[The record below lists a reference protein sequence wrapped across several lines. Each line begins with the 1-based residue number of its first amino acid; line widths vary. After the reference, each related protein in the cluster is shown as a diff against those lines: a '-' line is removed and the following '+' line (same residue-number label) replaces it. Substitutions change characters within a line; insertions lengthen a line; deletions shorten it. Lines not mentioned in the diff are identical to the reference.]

1 MRRITTTTRPY
12 SIALMLMLMV
22 MLAMVAVAALGVFAS
37 SASAQ
42 DEEPIQDPF
51 ECPAGTEPI
60 ALVDQEDQS
69 EHPIPIDFGAL
80 SFVLTVDIGDNGIV
94 FFTVPPTEIAYLVF
108 QGPDS
113 TIQYELDQTAAELLF
128 TDDVGG
134 GEEEPLERV
143 LFCVSTSLG
152 TTTGTTTTST
162 TGTTTAGTTTA
173 GTTTTGTTTGTTPS
187 TTGTTTGSTNVQ
199 ATDCSQI
206 QVIFINQFLDGDGDD
221 GVDPTTTATTTGTT
235 TGTTGTTTTTT
246 GTTTTTTGSNGTTT
260 TTVPPAGVRS
270 ASAVSEVADENGLS
284 DEEVADAAAE
294 IAQQIG
300 ISQNQVLLCL
310 TKLDGDHGGKTTGVS
325 NGTTTNGTTTE
336 GTSTEGTTTSA
347 KDGVIDGTI
356 PKDKV
361 LPDTGGISFLI
372 PAAAVLALLV
382 SGALTGLFVRRR

>member
-1 MRRITTTTRPY
+1 MSGNASVRRRGAVMRSATTTTRPY
-12 SIALMLMLMV
+12 SIALVLMLMV

-60 ALVDQEDQS
+60 ALVDQEDLS
-69 EHPIPIDFGAL
+69 EHTIPIDFGAL
-80 SFVLTVDIGDNGIV
+80 SFDLTVDLDANGIV

-108 QGPDS
+108 QGPES
-113 TIQYELDQTAAELLF
+113 TIQYALDQTAAELLF
-128 TDDVGG
+128 TADVGG

-143 LFCVSTSLG
+143 LFCVSSSLG
-152 TTTGTTTTST
+152 
-162 TGTTTAGTTTA
+162 TTA

-187 TTGTTTGSTNVQ
+187 TTGTTTGSTNLQ

-206 QVIFINQFLDGDGDD
+206 QAIFINQFL
-221 GVDPTTTATTTGTT
+221 
-235 TGTTGTTTTTT
+235 
-246 GTTTTTTGSNGTTT
+246 NN
-260 TTVPPAGVRS
+260 
-270 ASAVSEVADENGLS
+270 EENGMS
-284 DEEVADAAAE
+284 EEEVEGAAAE

-300 ISQNQVLLCL
+300 NISQNQVLLCL
-310 TKLDGDHGGKTTGVS
+310 TKLDDGKTTSETTGGTTAGS
-325 NGTTTNGTTTE
+325 TGTTTSGTTTDGTTTDGTTTE
-336 GTSTEGTTTSA
+336 GTTTSP
-347 KDGVIDGTI
+347 KDDVIDDTI

-372 PAAAVLALLV
+372 PAAAVLALLI

>member
-1 MRRITTTTRPY
+1 MRSATTTTRPY
-12 SIALMLMLMV
+12 SIALVLMLMV

-60 ALVDQEDQS
+60 ALVDQEDLS
-69 EHPIPIDFGAL
+69 EHTIPIDSGTL
-80 SFVLTVDIGDNGIV
+80 SFALTVDLDADGI
-94 FFTVPPTEIAYLVF
+94 FFSTLPPTEIAYLVF
-108 QGPDS
+108 QGSES

-128 TDDVGG
+128 TEDVGG

-143 LFCVSTSLG
+143 LFCVSSSLG

-162 TGTTTAGTTTA
+162 TGTTTA

-187 TTGTTTGSTNVQ
+187 TTGTTTGSTNLQ

-206 QVIFINQFLDGDGDD
+206 QAIFINQFL
-221 GVDPTTTATTTGTT
+221 
-235 TGTTGTTTTTT
+235 
-246 GTTTTTTGSNGTTT
+246 NN
-260 TTVPPAGVRS
+260 
-270 ASAVSEVADENGLS
+270 EENGMS
-284 DEEVADAAAE
+284 EEEVEGAAAE

-300 ISQNQVLLCL
+300 NISQNQVLLCL
-310 TKLDGDHGGKTTGVS
+310 TKLDDGKTTGGTTGGTTAGS
-325 NGTTTNGTTTE
+325 TGTTTSGTTTDGTTTDGTTTE
-336 GTSTEGTTTSA
+336 GTTTSP
-347 KDGVIDGTI
+347 KDDVIDDTI

-372 PAAAVLALLV
+372 PAAAVLALLI

>member
-1 MRRITTTTRPY
+1 MSGNASVRRRGAVMRSATTTTRPY
-12 SIALMLMLMV
+12 SIALVLMLMV

-69 EHPIPIDFGAL
+69 EHTIPIDSGAL
-80 SFVLTVDIGDNGIV
+80 SFDLTVDLDANGIV

-128 TDDVGG
+128 TEDVGG

-143 LFCVSTSLG
+143 LFCVSESLV
-152 TTTGTTTTST
+152 TTTGTTS
-162 TGTTTAGTTTA
+162 
-173 GTTTTGTTTGTTPS
+173 S
-187 TTGTTTGSTNVQ
+187 TTGTTTGSTNLQ

-206 QVIFINQFLDGDGDD
+206 QAIFINQFL
-221 GVDPTTTATTTGTT
+221 
-235 TGTTGTTTTTT
+235 
-246 GTTTTTTGSNGTTT
+246 NN
-260 TTVPPAGVRS
+260 
-270 ASAVSEVADENGLS
+270 EENGMS
-284 DEEVADAAAE
+284 EEEVEGAAAE

-300 ISQNQVLLCL
+300 NISQNQVLLCL
-310 TKLDGDHGGKTTGVS
+310 TKLDDGKTTGGTTGGTTAGS
-325 NGTTTNGTTTE
+325 TGTTTSGTTTDGTTTE
-336 GTSTEGTTTSA
+336 GTTTEGTTTEGTTTEGTTTSP
-347 KDGVIDGTI
+347 KDDVID
-356 PKDKV
+356 
-361 LPDTGGISFLI
+361 DTGGISFLI
-372 PAAAVLALLV
+372 PAAAVLALHI

>member
-1 MRRITTTTRPY
+1 MSGNASVRRRGAVMRSATTTTRPY
-12 SIALMLMLMV
+12 SIALVLMLMV

-60 ALVDQEDQS
+60 ALVDQEDLS
-69 EHPIPIDFGAL
+69 EHTIPIDSGAL
-80 SFVLTVDIGDNGIV
+80 SFDLTVDLDANGIV

-108 QGPDS
+108 QGSES

-128 TDDVGG
+128 TEDVGG

-143 LFCVSTSLG
+143 LFCVSESLV
-152 TTTGTTTTST
+152 T
-162 TGTTTAGTTTA
+162 
-173 GTTTTGTTTGTTPS
+173 
-187 TTGTTTGSTNVQ
+187 TTGTTTGSTNLQ

-206 QVIFINQFLDGDGDD
+206 QAIFINQFL
-221 GVDPTTTATTTGTT
+221 
-235 TGTTGTTTTTT
+235 
-246 GTTTTTTGSNGTTT
+246 NN
-260 TTVPPAGVRS
+260 
-270 ASAVSEVADENGLS
+270 EENGMS
-284 DEEVADAAAE
+284 EEEVEGAAAE

-300 ISQNQVLLCL
+300 NISQNQVLLCL
-310 TKLDGDHGGKTTGVS
+310 TKLDDGKTTGGTTGGTTAGS
-325 NGTTTNGTTTE
+325 TGTTTSGTTTDGTTTDGTTTDGTTTE
-336 GTSTEGTTTSA
+336 GTTTSP
-347 KDGVIDGTI
+347 KDDVIDDTI

-372 PAAAVLALLV
+372 PAAAVLALLI

>member
-1 MRRITTTTRPY
+1 
-12 SIALMLMLMV
+12 

-60 ALVDQEDQS
+60 ALVDQEDLS
-69 EHPIPIDFGAL
+69 EHTIPIDSGAL
-80 SFVLTVDIGDNGIV
+80 SFDLTVDLDANGIV

-108 QGPDS
+108 QGSES

-128 TDDVGG
+128 TEDVGG

-143 LFCVSTSLG
+143 LFCVSSSLG

-162 TGTTTAGTTTA
+162 T

-187 TTGTTTGSTNVQ
+187 TTGTTTGSTNLQ

-206 QVIFINQFLDGDGDD
+206 QAIFINQFL
-221 GVDPTTTATTTGTT
+221 
-235 TGTTGTTTTTT
+235 
-246 GTTTTTTGSNGTTT
+246 NN
-260 TTVPPAGVRS
+260 
-270 ASAVSEVADENGLS
+270 EENGMS
-284 DEEVADAAAE
+284 EEEVEGAAAE

-300 ISQNQVLLCL
+300 NISQNQVLLCL
-310 TKLDGDHGGKTTGVS
+310 TKLDDGKTTGGTTGGTTAGS
-325 NGTTTNGTTTE
+325 TGTTTSGTTTDGTTTDGTTTE
-336 GTSTEGTTTSA
+336 GTTTSP
-347 KDGVIDGTI
+347 KDDVIDDTI

-372 PAAAVLALLV
+372 PAAAVLALLI

>member
-1 MRRITTTTRPY
+1 MSGNASVRRRGAVMRSATTTTRPY
-12 SIALMLMLMV
+12 SIALVLMLMV

-60 ALVDQEDQS
+60 ALVDQEDLS
-69 EHPIPIDFGAL
+69 EHTIPIDSGAL
-80 SFVLTVDIGDNGIV
+80 SFDLTVDLDANGIV

-108 QGPDS
+108 QGSES

-128 TDDVGG
+128 TEDVGG

-143 LFCVSTSLG
+143 LFCVSSSLG

-162 TGTTTAGTTTA
+162 TGTTTA

-187 TTGTTTGSTNVQ
+187 TTGTTTGSTNLQ
-199 ATDCSQI
+199 TTDCSQI
-206 QVIFINQFLDGDGDD
+206 QAIFINQFL
-221 GVDPTTTATTTGTT
+221 
-235 TGTTGTTTTTT
+235 
-246 GTTTTTTGSNGTTT
+246 NN
-260 TTVPPAGVRS
+260 
-270 ASAVSEVADENGLS
+270 EENGMS
-284 DEEVADAAAE
+284 EEEVEGAAAE

-300 ISQNQVLLCL
+300 NISQNQVLLCL
-310 TKLDGDHGGKTTGVS
+310 TKLDDGKTTGGTTGGTTAGS
-325 NGTTTNGTTTE
+325 TGTTTSGTTTDGTTTDGTTTDGTTTE
-336 GTSTEGTTTSA
+336 GTTTSP
-347 KDGVIDGTI
+347 KDDVIDDTI

-372 PAAAVLALLV
+372 PAAAVLALLI

>member
-1 MRRITTTTRPY
+1 
-12 SIALMLMLMV
+12 

-60 ALVDQEDQS
+60 ALVDQEDLS
-69 EHPIPIDFGAL
+69 EHTIPIDSGAL
-80 SFVLTVDIGDNGIV
+80 SFDLTVDLDANGIV

-108 QGPDS
+108 QGSES

-128 TDDVGG
+128 TEDVGG

-143 LFCVSTSLG
+143 LFCVSESLV

-162 TGTTTAGTTTA
+162 TGTTTAGT
-173 GTTTTGTTTGTTPS
+173 
-187 TTGTTTGSTNVQ
+187 NLQ

-206 QVIFINQFLDGDGDD
+206 QAIFINQFL
-221 GVDPTTTATTTGTT
+221 
-235 TGTTGTTTTTT
+235 
-246 GTTTTTTGSNGTTT
+246 NN
-260 TTVPPAGVRS
+260 
-270 ASAVSEVADENGLS
+270 EENGMS
-284 DEEVADAAAE
+284 EEEVEGAAAE

-300 ISQNQVLLCL
+300 NISQNQVLLCL
-310 TKLDGDHGGKTTGVS
+310 TKLDDGKTTGGTTGGTTAGS
-325 NGTTTNGTTTE
+325 TGTTTSGTTTDGTTTE
-336 GTSTEGTTTSA
+336 GTTTSP
-347 KDGVIDGTI
+347 KDDVIDDTI

-372 PAAAVLALLV
+372 PAAAVLALLI
-382 SGALTGLFVRRR
+382 SGALTGLF

>member
-1 MRRITTTTRPY
+1 MSGNASVRRRGAVMRSATTTTRPY
-12 SIALMLMLMV
+12 SIALVLMLMV

-60 ALVDQEDQS
+60 ALVDQEDLS
-69 EHPIPIDFGAL
+69 EHTIPIDSGAL
-80 SFVLTVDIGDNGIV
+80 SFDLTVDLDANGIV

-108 QGPDS
+108 QGSES

-128 TDDVGG
+128 TEDVGG

-143 LFCVSTSLG
+143 LFCVSSSL
-152 TTTGTTTTST
+152 
-162 TGTTTAGTTTA
+162 
-173 GTTTTGTTTGTTPS
+173 GTTTGTTPS
-187 TTGTTTGSTNVQ
+187 TTGTTTGSTNLQ

-206 QVIFINQFLDGDGDD
+206 QAIFINQFL
-221 GVDPTTTATTTGTT
+221 
-235 TGTTGTTTTTT
+235 
-246 GTTTTTTGSNGTTT
+246 NN
-260 TTVPPAGVRS
+260 
-270 ASAVSEVADENGLS
+270 EENGMS
-284 DEEVADAAAE
+284 EEEVEGAAAE

-300 ISQNQVLLCL
+300 NISQNQVLLCL
-310 TKLDGDHGGKTTGVS
+310 TKLDDGKTTGGTTGGTTAGS
-325 NGTTTNGTTTE
+325 TGTTTSGTTTDGTTTDGTTTE
-336 GTSTEGTTTSA
+336 GTTTEGTTTSP
-347 KDGVIDGTI
+347 KDDVIDDTI

-372 PAAAVLALLV
+372 PAAAVLALLI

>member
-1 MRRITTTTRPY
+1 
-12 SIALMLMLMV
+12 

-60 ALVDQEDQS
+60 ALVDQEDLS
-69 EHPIPIDFGAL
+69 EHTIPIDSGAL
-80 SFVLTVDIGDNGIV
+80 SFDLTVDLDANGIV

-108 QGPDS
+108 QGSES

-128 TDDVGG
+128 TEDVGG

-143 LFCVSTSLG
+143 LFCVSESLV
-152 TTTGTTTTST
+152 TTTGTTTT
-162 TGTTTAGTTTA
+162 
-173 GTTTTGTTTGTTPS
+173 GTTTTTTGTTTTGTTPS
-187 TTGTTTGSTNVQ
+187 TTGTTTGSTNLQ

-206 QVIFINQFLDGDGDD
+206 QAIFINQFL
-221 GVDPTTTATTTGTT
+221 
-235 TGTTGTTTTTT
+235 
-246 GTTTTTTGSNGTTT
+246 NN
-260 TTVPPAGVRS
+260 
-270 ASAVSEVADENGLS
+270 EENGMS
-284 DEEVADAAAE
+284 EEEVEGAAAE

-300 ISQNQVLLCL
+300 NISQNQVLLCL
-310 TKLDGDHGGKTTGVS
+310 TKLDDGKTTGGTTGGTTAGS
-325 NGTTTNGTTTE
+325 TGTTTSGTTTDGTTTE
-336 GTSTEGTTTSA
+336 GTTTSP
-347 KDGVIDGTI
+347 KDDVIDDTI

-372 PAAAVLALLV
+372 PAAAVLALLI